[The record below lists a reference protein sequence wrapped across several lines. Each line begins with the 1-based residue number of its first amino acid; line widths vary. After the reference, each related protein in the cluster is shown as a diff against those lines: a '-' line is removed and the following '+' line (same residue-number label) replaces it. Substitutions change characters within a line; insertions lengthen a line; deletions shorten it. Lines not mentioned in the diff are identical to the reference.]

1 MRAVIFLCVLRLLCD
16 DAFASKKCCL
26 RKRDG
31 TNEKEQRISSR
42 FCRSLNYLQLLNAP
56 QFLFFFFHF
65 IKDKNANAHTDHSR
79 SCTVR
84 CCVLL
89 FYFASMKPIIIVPK
103 THNNYK
109 GMFSNEL
116 KYKHRENELQWT
128 NKKRSNKIIARWH
141 TTENK
146 KQHTQWDFELFFR
159 IQKFAHIFL
168 MAKLLSIQFPVQYCS
183 IEMLKAK

>member
-1 MRAVIFLCVLRLLCD
+1 M
-16 DAFASKKCCL
+16 K
-26 RKRDG
+26 
-31 TNEKEQRISSR
+31 KEQRISSR

-56 QFLFFFFHF
+56 QFLFFFHF

-146 KQHTQWDFELFFR
+146 KQHTQWEFEFFSYSKVCSYFFNVQIIIDSVSRAVLFDWNAKGKISGR
-159 IQKFAHIFL
+159 IALQTI
-168 MAKLLSIQFPVQYCS
+168 
-183 IEMLKAK
+183 

>member
-1 MRAVIFLCVLRLLCD
+1 MLFKKKRWNKWKRAAKFIEILS
-16 DAFASKKCCL
+16 FAQL
-26 RKRDG
+26 FAAIKR
-31 TNEKEQRISSR
+31 TTIS
-42 FCRSLNYLQLLNAP
+42 L
-56 QFLFFFFHF
+56 FFHF

-116 KYKHRENELQWT
+116 KYKHRENELHWT

-146 KQHTQWDFELFFR
+146 KQHTQWDFELFFSYSKVCSYFFNGQIIIDSVSRAVLFDWNAKGKISGR
-159 IQKFAHIFL
+159 IALQTI
-168 MAKLLSIQFPVQYCS
+168 
-183 IEMLKAK
+183 